1 MQQLVPCV
9 ALFYMAI
16 KELFFYSYQV
26 AVFFFQWSDHMS
38 SDNES
43 SIKYKLVSGHSY
55 KRDGPSDLSEKS
67 QT

>member
-1 MQQLVPCV
+1 
-9 ALFYMAI
+9 
-16 KELFFYSYQV
+16 
-26 AVFFFQWSDHMS
+26 MS